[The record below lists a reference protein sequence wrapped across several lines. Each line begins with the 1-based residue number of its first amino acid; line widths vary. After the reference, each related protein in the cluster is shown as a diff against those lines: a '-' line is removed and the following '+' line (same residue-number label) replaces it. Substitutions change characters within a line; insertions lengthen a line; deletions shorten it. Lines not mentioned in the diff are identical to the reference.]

1 MRFHC
6 LVARAGTIVVAI
18 LLNGCATMDRDECLT
33 VDWRTVGYEDG
44 RAGYSGDRIAQHR
57 KACAKH
63 DVRPD
68 LELYR
73 SGLEAGLREYCRPA
87 NGFRLG
93 AQGLAY
99 EGQCPGDLEDAFAD
113 AHESGRQ
120 LHWLQTRLSGT
131 THQIDS
137 KRRELLRIE
146 DDIVRESAQA
156 ISGAAT
162 DEQRAL
168 AVVEVKQLAE
178 RAGRLKSEIRQLTE
192 DRVLYERDLDD
203 YQASLKYGH

>member
-1 MRFHC
+1 M
-6 LVARAGTIVVAI
+6 ARTGTIALAI
-18 LLNGCATMDRDECLT
+18 LFHGCATMDRDECLA
-33 VDWRTVGYEDG
+33 VDWRTVGYGDG

-68 LELYR
+68 LEQYR
-73 SGLEAGLREYCRPA
+73 SGLETGLREYCRPA

-99 EGQCPGDLEDAFAD
+99 GGQCPVDLDDAFVD

-120 LHWLQTRLSGT
+120 LYWLQTRLAGA

-137 KRRELLRIE
+137 KRRELDRIE
-146 DDIVRESAQA
+146 DEIVRRSALA
-156 ISGAAT
+156 ISGEAT

-168 AVVEVKQLAE
+168 AVVDVKQFAE
-178 RAGRLKSEIRQLTE
+178 RAGRLKSEIRQLE
-192 DRVLYERDLDD
+192 ADRVLYERELDD
-203 YQASLKYGH
+203 YQAGLVFGR